1 MSKWNYW
8 YKTTDSNN
16 NLVMADAEFD
26 PNEELVSIILYELK
40 NGAVGDL
47 IKELLPED
55 VSKPHLEWIKTKW
68 KKERVS

>member
-1 MSKWNYW
+1 
-8 YKTTDSNN
+8 
-16 NLVMADAEFD
+16 MADAEFD